1 MKRKIILSITALLL
15 AVVIGCAWFL
25 TKLHRDYTRMIS
37 EAPKPFVIAVETERL
52 KTLREEIAADQW
64 RVMGKGVYGF
74 DEVLGSIGMTP
85 GIEGMAQLLTHP
97 LPAFDWF
104 DMNQNK
110 RNAIIAMMKSL
121 HSPHAVDR
129 VFHFNNSRQE
139 GVIFLQDNVVEFY
152 VNTKA
157 GLLSGSLV
165 KKPAGNEELPGLSKN
180 YPDL

>member
-1 MKRKIILSITALLL
+1 
-15 AVVIGCAWFL
+15 
-25 TKLHRDYTRMIS
+25 MINES
-37 EAPKPFVIAVETERL
+37 SKPFVIAMETGRL
-52 KTLREEIAADQW
+52 KTLRNEIAADQW
-64 RVMGKGVYGF
+64 RVVGRKVSAY
-74 DEVLGSIGMTP
+74 DEVLGVIGVTP
-85 GIEGMAQLLTHP
+85 DIEGMAQLLTHP

-129 VFHFNNSRQE
+129 VFHFNNSRQA

-165 KKPAGNEELPGLSKN
+165 KKPAGNEELPGLSKD